1 MSTPTDFRAVLAA
14 LPPRDAGAAA
24 DVVADVSSS
33 RVSADG
39 PHPANKPWQ
48 FSLRQLLGWL
58 AGLSALFAVL
68 AAVGGALAAIIVWIL
83 VLAAVHVAAN
93 AWGTRTWQPGAM
105 RDEPAAHCPPRR
117 YDAAHLAHA
126 APQSRISGEIRVN
139 WTMIGCTVCGAL
151 VGLAV
156 GGYVLLLAYGH
167 TGKYGAIGF
176 GATAATVLGA
186 FLGFLSSSFLDVT
199 LRTLWEATRQ
209 AKPVPAPA
217 IRPAARD

>member
-1 MSTPTDFRAVLAA
+1 MAA
-14 LPPRDAGAAA
+14 LPPRDA
-24 DVVADVSSS
+24 VVASEASPS
-33 RVSADG
+33 RESDG
-39 PHPANKPWQ
+39 SQLPANKPWQ

-83 VLAAVHVAAN
+83 VLIAVHVAAN
-93 AWGTRTWQPGAM
+93 AWGTRTWQPGTT

-126 APQSRISGEIRVN
+126 APQSRISGEICVN
-139 WTMIGCTVCGAL
+139 WTMIGCTACGAL
-151 VGLAV
+151 AGLAV
-156 GGYVLLLAYGH
+156 GGYVLLMAYGH

-199 LRTLWEATRQ
+199 LRTLWEATRH
-209 AKPVPAPA
+209 AKSQPSTA
-217 IRPAARD
+217 IRPAVRD